1 MLRARRDL
9 FNPTT
14 HLIVPALGVV
24 VLAYGI
30 YAFVQPHQPAPG
42 NTFWLYIL
50 ALLLTSVVWTWSTL
64 VRNPSAV
71 ERVGSLLVD

>member
-1 MLRARRDL
+1 MLRARREL
-9 FNPTT
+9 LNPTT
-14 HLIVPALGVV
+14 HLVVPALGVV

-50 ALLLTSVVWTWSTL
+50 GLLLTSVVWMGCTL
-64 VRNPSAV
+64 ARNPSAV
-71 ERVGSLLVD
+71 ERVGSLLVA